1 MDNYIRKY
9 DNVVTDEFCDGL
21 IEKFESHPEHQEKL
35 SQGLMSLT
43 HLEMMRP
50 DTQVWNKDIMYLVDI
65 FKQNVATY
73 KKDCKIEP
81 VMWPNKYSVE

>member
-9 DNVVTDEFCDGL
+9 DNVVPDDFCDGL
-21 IEKFESHPEHQEKL
+21 IEKFESHPEQQEKL

-50 DTQVWNKDIMYLVDI
+50 DTQVWNKDVMHLVDV
-65 FKQNVATY
+65 FKQVCYEYTKTNV
-73 KKDCKIEP
+73 KL
-81 VMWPNKYSVE
+81 SQ

>member
-9 DNVVTDEFCDGL
+9 DNVVSDKFCDGL
-21 IEKFESHPEHQEKL
+21 IEKFEDHPEQQEKL

-50 DTQVWNKDIMYLVDI
+50 DTQIWNKDVMHLVDV
-65 FKQNVATY
+65 F
-73 KKDCKIEP
+73 
-81 VMWPNKYSVE
+81 